1 MITGIE
7 RKFLEIK
14 SLKDLKEIKKPNQ
27 NCKVEL
33 LKSTDFQLNKFLY
46 KQIGK
51 KHRWIDRLTWTDQ
64 KWISYVNDKNVETH
78 ILKENEELIGYF
90 ELIKYKKEK
99 EIEIAYFGILE
110 NYIGNNYGGYLLSVA
125 IKNCFKKD
133 ICRAWVHTCSL
144 DHRNALKNY
153 QSRGMRIFKEE
164 TLNIN
169 TKTSLAN

>member
-1 MITGIE
+1 MNKKIE
-7 RKFLEIK
+7 RNYLEIN
-14 SLKDLKEIKKPNQ
+14 SLKDLKESDIHPRGYLVKNIEP
-27 NCKVEL
+27 
-33 LKSTDFQLNKFLY
+33 TDFQLNKFLY

-90 ELIKYKKEK
+90 ELIKYKKEQ

-153 QSRGMRIFKEE
+153 QSRGMRIYKEE